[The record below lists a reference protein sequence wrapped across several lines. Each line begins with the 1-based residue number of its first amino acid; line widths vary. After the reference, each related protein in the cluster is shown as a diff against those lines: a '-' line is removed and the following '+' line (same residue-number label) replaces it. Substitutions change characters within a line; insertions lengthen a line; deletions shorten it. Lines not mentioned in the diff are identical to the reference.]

1 MPATNLLFK
10 AGSQNPQ
17 NQPWLTAQF
26 LGTLQ
31 NEVTAPRSSVTHPQ
45 TRTCPGP
52 TGHHSQLPW
61 QAGPSEPRQPPAQ
74 RGSSVSK
81 TRFNLSL
88 PLLSQGFEDEK
99 HLYQEWHPTSG
110 QAGRPASQESPTAEG
125 TPKAGLN
132 PSPEEQEP
140 GSAVLQHKP
149 VFTKH
154 CMVKCIPHVLPSP
167 ILGITFRNKHID
179 IGKSAIM

>member
-31 NEVTAPRSSVTHPQ
+31 NEVTAPRSSVTHPRGMRRVDTAGSR

-88 PLLSQGFEDEK
+88 PLLSQRFEDK
-99 HLYQEWHPTSG
+99 NISITNGIPQVAK
-110 QAGRPASQESPTAEG
+110 QAGQPPRRAPQQ
-125 TPKAGLN
+125 K
-132 PSPEEQEP
+132 EP
-140 GSAVLQHKP
+140 QK
-149 VFTKH
+149 
-154 CMVKCIPHVLPSP
+154 
-167 ILGITFRNKHID
+167 LG
-179 IGKSAIM
+179 